1 LEGSAILVNKTIL
14 KALTFIIKDKKVSLI
29 VNQTSAA
36 FCAMQGFLFSL
47 IFIQFL
53 IKNEF

>member
-1 LEGSAILVNKTIL
+1 MFVNNTIL
-14 KALTFIIKDKKVSLI
+14 KALTLIIKDKKVNLI

-36 FCAMQGFLFSL
+36 FLATAGFLFSF

-53 IKNEF
+53 IKKEFSTP